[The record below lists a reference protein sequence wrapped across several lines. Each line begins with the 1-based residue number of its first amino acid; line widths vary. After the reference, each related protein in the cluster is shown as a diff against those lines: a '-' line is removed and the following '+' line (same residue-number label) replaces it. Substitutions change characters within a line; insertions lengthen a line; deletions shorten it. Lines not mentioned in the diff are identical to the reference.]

1 MISKTPRSS
10 SGHSAGTPWASCGQ
24 FTGTLWAL
32 FGQEFLKNDCNLL
45 QYKEITPA
53 QSAKNGS
60 KYGDYKQEMRFFKN
74 YPCPRVF
81 RVQSRIYVAIYL
93 ELK

>member
-1 MISKTPRSS
+1 VCGVCSQRSL
-10 SGHSAGTPWASCGQ
+10 SGHSAGSLWALSGH
-24 FTGTLWAL
+24 FTGTLWAG

-60 KYGDYKQEMRFFKN
+60 KFGDYKQEMRFLKN
-74 YPCPRVF
+74 RSCPLIF
-81 RVQSRIYVAIYL
+81 G
-93 ELK
+93 KK